1 MLLRDIPEE
10 VREQMC
16 RDYKR
21 GLSLRELSAV
31 YGSSV
36 SMVHSI
42 VRNSCEKKRGRPCGT
57 DKRVVEAMVIDYQ
70 NGLSVKRLAKKYN
83 FAENSVYI
91 VLRKNGDVVKQNSRE
106 LIKQIQADLN
116 CGELSQSEIAR
127 KNNVSRQYV
136 LQVKKKMEVATDEQ
150 AD

>member
-36 SMVHSI
+36 TMVHSI

-70 NGLSVKRLAKKYN
+70 NGLSVKRLAKKYH

-91 VLRKNGDVVKQNSRE
+91 VTPLKMARYVPPPNQLFPCNNSSAFSKDGNNEYLTGPKNADCAPMQNSNR
-106 LIKQIQADLN
+106 N
-116 CGELSQSEIAR
+116 
-127 KNNVSRQYV
+127 KNP
-136 LQVKKKMEVATDEQ
+136 LQ
-150 AD
+150 